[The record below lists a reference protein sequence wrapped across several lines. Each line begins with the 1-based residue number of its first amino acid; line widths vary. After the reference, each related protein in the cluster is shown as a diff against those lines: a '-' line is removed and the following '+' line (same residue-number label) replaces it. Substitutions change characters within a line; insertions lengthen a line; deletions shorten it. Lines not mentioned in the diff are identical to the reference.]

1 MRHYVL
7 FPNVENA
14 RRLYDLLKAEG
25 VKCTFAPTPREA
37 DKCCGVSVLFQ
48 DEEDRPRIEHII
60 TDKGI
65 DILRFYE
72 AEPPDPS
79 RMKFC

>member
-1 MRHYVL
+1 M
-7 FPNVENA
+7 ENA

-48 DEEDRPRIEHII
+48 DEGDRPRIEHII
-60 TDKGI
+60 TEKGI